1 MTDENTLS
9 FYQRNVQD
17 VFARYESVQSP
28 LMPYFPMAFLP
39 GSRVL
44 DVGCGSGRDVKALLK
59 QGYDAHGVEPVAAMR
74 EMAIAHSP
82 ELTTRIQSG
91 HLPLRRAAS

>member
-1 MTDENTLS
+1 
-9 FYQRNVQD
+9 
-17 VFARYESVQSP
+17 
-28 LMPYFPMAFLP
+28 MAFLP

-74 EMAIAHSP
+74 EMAITHSP
-82 ELTTRIQSG
+82 ELSTRIQTG
-91 HLPLRRAAS
+91 HLPDIPTHERFDGGTMRTFFPAH

>member
-1 MTDENTLS
+1 MS
-9 FYQRNVQD
+9 RCKV
-17 VFARYESVQSP
+17 P

-82 ELTTRIQSG
+82 ELTTFGYSQAIFRIFRPMIA
-91 HLPLRRAAS
+91 LMALFAVRY